1 MTTQKSSAHIADRLE
16 VMDKLLMPFHGHLG
30 SLLELHKRLSE
41 RDPDFY
47 GHLATWCL
55 QRGASRP
62 ETFVATLLTASPTAS
77 PGHRDIGFA
86 LLQDL
91 APSQVSRV
99 VKILKRHIG
108 KTPRSTRAAVITY
121 LRGLEED
128 PARFDVAVRCAR
140 RSLKH
145 LYASLHIRPSERA
158 DRILFKRALA
168 PAPAPAD
175 GACFGTA
182 PNLAKVEPGAAIRRS
197 TALLVDKS
205 AGMEG
210 ALKLGEELAVALSSR
225 MAPTAGLDVY
235 LFDRVPY
242 LVEPETD
249 DAKGWRRGFRHY
261 PAAGSM
267 SAGSV
272 LEALRSKR
280 RAVEQL
286 VVVTGRDEDGAPAFA
301 DAYKSYAAKVG
312 VHPDVH
318 LVAAADGASAFAAR
332 LESAEIPV
340 STLTVPQ
347 GPSYCLGSA
356 LDLWSRPSRREQLD
370 EILSVR
376 LPTRRAA

>member
-1 MTTQKSSAHIADRLE
+1 MKFESSELIADRLE

-30 SLLELHKRLSE
+30 SLLDLHRRLAE

-47 GHLATWCL
+47 GRLATWNL
-55 QRGASRP
+55 RHGTARP
-62 ETFVATLLTASPTAS
+62 ETFVATLLTSPSSTS
-77 PGHRDIGFA
+77 PQHRDAGFE

-99 VKILKRHIG
+99 VKLLKRHIG
-108 KTPRSTRAAVITY
+108 KTPRSTRAAVILY
-121 LRGLEED
+121 LRNLEEN
-128 PARFDVAVRCAR
+128 PARFDAAVRCAR

-158 DRILFKRALA
+158 DRILFKRAA
-168 PAPAPAD
+168 TPAPGPVD
-175 GACFGTA
+175 GAPFGTSPSSSGIA
-182 PNLAKVEPGAAIRRS
+182 PGAPIRRA

-205 AGMEG
+205 AGMED
-210 ALKLGEELAVALSSR
+210 ALVLGERLAVDLSDR
-225 MAPTAGLDVY
+225 MAPSVELDVY

-242 LVEPETD
+242 LVEPKTG
-249 DAKGWRRGFRHY
+249 DAEAWHDGFRHY
-261 PAAGSM
+261 TAAGSM

-272 LEALRSKR
+272 LEALRQKR

-286 VVVTGRDEDGAPAFA
+286 VVVTGRDEDGTPAFA
-301 DAYKSYAAKVG
+301 DMYETYAAQVG

-318 LVAAADGASAFAAR
+318 VVATAEGASLFVAR
-332 LESAEIPV
+332 LESAGIPV

-347 GPSYCLGSA
+347 GPSFCLGSA